1 MGKMYAAAP
10 LLVFICLAA
19 ATHADHHHHPCH
31 PPNVTGFMS
40 VLSMKGEVKA
50 YGAITYDS
58 TANKLRFRSNESQ
71 PTNGSLGLDLLM
83 FFNEGIFYEIDS
95 KNESCE
101 KKKLHCSMHPLD
113 VPDGAKFYSLMSAG
127 NPSINGEGLKVNIWT
142 GQIPDSKGY
151 YSASVT
157 MGCLPLSSFYFT
169 ESGSFLFSLMEIEN
183 EIKDPDLLVV
193 PSICLGQPLEET
205 PEGTVNSFLNEFI

>member
-31 PPNVTGFMS
+31 PPNVTGFMA

-113 VPDGAKFYSLMSAG
+113 VPDGAKFYSLMTAG